1 VKKTIIR
8 FLAGF
13 GWFSARW
20 YEITQ
25 RLSPKDKMSEIA
37 VDYQNL
43 DEVAAD
49 GKDLVYQ
56 YDPTVFDSIHHPR
69 HTQWLLENPPE
80 SKTKDKP
87 GLMEPRTGGDC
98 DDSASWWIA
107 VLNKNQ
113 EKLGIKRLALG
124 CIFYT
129 DKSGKDV
136 GHAVCVFE
144 DGQGVAHAG
153 NWYGNR
159 PQRYGGLSMA
169 AGLKHFC
176 LQNDYKIVSGF
187 LLHVKSV
194 DDGDFIKFGKVEK
207 LK

>member
-1 VKKTIIR
+1 MKKMLTKM
-8 FLAGF
+8 LMNF

-25 RLSPKDKMSEIA
+25 RFSPEEKMSEIA
-37 VDYQNL
+37 VDYQTL
-43 DEVAAD
+43 DEVAED
-49 GKDLVYQ
+49 GKQLVYQ
-56 YDPTVFDSIHHPR
+56 YDPKILDGVHHPR

-80 SKTKDKP
+80 VKTSDKP
-87 GLMEPRTGGDC
+87 GLLEPRTGGDC

-124 CIFYT
+124 CIFYE
-129 DKSGKDV
+129 DKAGV
-136 GHAVCVFE
+136 IGGHAVCVFE

-159 PQRYGGLSMA
+159 PQRYGGNSMA

-176 LQNDYKIVSGF
+176 LQNGYEIIGGF
-187 LLHVKSV
+187 LLHVKNV
-194 DDGDFIKFGKVEK
+194 DDVDMITFGKVEK